1 MKEDEEEAE
10 EQIASAVDHF
20 FFLRRNSE
28 TRGLL
33 SVNRDEVEK
42 V

>member
-20 FFLRRNSE
+20 FFSE
-28 TRGLL
+28 EIVKHADCFRSTVTR
-33 SVNRDEVEK
+33 
-42 V
+42 